1 MILLLHI
8 LGLMF
13 CSHSEDY
20 NFDHGIKSTQLL
32 TTKAQSLCSSPSSSL
47 MSSLHSD
54 DDSIIGN
61 TNGKREEIDV
71 VG

>member
-1 MILLLHI
+1 MILFLHI
-8 LGLMF
+8 LGLAF
-13 CSHSEDY
+13 CLHSEDY

-32 TTKAQSLCSSPSSSL
+32 TTKAQSLCSSPSSSS

-54 DDSIIGN
+54 DSITGN

>member
-13 CSHSEDY
+13 CLHSEDY
-20 NFDHGIKSTQLL
+20 NFDHGIKSTQLP
-32 TTKAQSLCSSPSSSL
+32 TTKAQSLCSSPSSSS

-54 DDSIIGN
+54 DDSITGN